1 MERIN
6 KNKCS
11 RTSVNKNIDDKEL
24 EYENEL

>member
-6 KNKCS
+6 KNNCS